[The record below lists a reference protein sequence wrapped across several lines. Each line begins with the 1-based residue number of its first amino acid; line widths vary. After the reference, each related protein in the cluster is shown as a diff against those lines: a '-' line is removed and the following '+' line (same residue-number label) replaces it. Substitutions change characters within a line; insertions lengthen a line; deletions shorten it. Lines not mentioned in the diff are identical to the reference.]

1 MNKRLKYF
9 LAFLLVFTGLM
20 MAINEILRYFFELDG
35 IANTLITALITVSIS
50 PRLHPAKEGN
60 NYIFKWSWF
69 TKPIEI

>member
-35 IANTLITALITVSIS
+35 IANTLITALITVGIS
-50 PRLHPAKEGN
+50 PRLHPAKEGDG
-60 NYIFKWSWF
+60 YIFKWSWF

>member
-35 IANTLITALITVSIS
+35 IANTLITALITVCIS
-50 PRLHPAKEGN
+50 PRLHPAKEGD

-69 TKPIEI
+69 TKPIVI